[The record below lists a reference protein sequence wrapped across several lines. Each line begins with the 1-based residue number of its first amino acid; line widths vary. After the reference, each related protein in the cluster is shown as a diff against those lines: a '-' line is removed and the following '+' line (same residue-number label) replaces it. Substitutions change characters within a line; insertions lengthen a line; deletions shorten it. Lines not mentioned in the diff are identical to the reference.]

1 MAQGLTANMVLGKYE
16 DLEINGRKT
25 KAIDYTVTTNNFP
38 GHVWFIQID
47 DTTVV
52 SIAAFFEESRKADL
66 DKMGE
71 SIRVLK

>member
-1 MAQGLTANMVLGKYE
+1 MALGKYE

-38 GHVWFIQID
+38 GRVWFIQID

-52 SIAAFFEESRKADL
+52 SIAAFLRSLVRLIWPRWASL
-66 DKMGE
+66 
-71 SIRVLK
+71 SAC